1 MEHDGCVGCKYESQN
16 EDSQYC
22 QGCKQNATDKYVK
35 KTIADCIREMSDLE
49 LSNFIKSVH
58 NDGTCREYA
67 VSHGQAFTD
76 MFGNKGVL
84 AWLQSEVN
92 E

>member
-1 MEHDGCVGCKYESQN
+1 MEKCKGCK
-16 EDSQYC
+16 
-22 QGCKQNATDKYVK
+22 KYSHN
-35 KTIADCIREMSDLE
+35 ADCKECKPDYKTTNADKIRAMSDLE

-67 VSHGQAFTD
+67 ISHGQAFTD

-84 AWLQSEVN
+84 AWLQSEA

>member
-1 MEHDGCVGCKYESQN
+1 MVIIKSNSGAKRCLNCGWST
-16 EDSQYC
+16 EDNSYRKIQT
-22 QGCKQNATDKYVK
+22 NADR
-35 KTIADCIREMSDLE
+35 IRAMSDLE

-67 VSHGQAFTD
+67 VTHGQAFTD

-84 AWLQSEVN
+84 AWLQSEA
-92 E
+92 EE

>member
-1 MEHDGCVGCKYESQN
+1 MEKCKGCKKYF
-16 EDSQYC
+16 ED
-22 QGCKQNATDKYVK
+22 
-35 KTIADCIREMSDLE
+35 ADCAVCKPDYKITNADKIRAMSDLE

-67 VSHGQAFTD
+67 VAHGQAFTD

-84 AWLQSEVN
+84 AWLQSEA

>member
-1 MEHDGCVGCKYESQN
+1 MEKCKGCKRYF
-16 EDSQYC
+16 ED
-22 QGCKQNATDKYVK
+22 
-35 KTIADCIREMSDLE
+35 ADCAECKPDYKTTKADKIRAMSDLE

-84 AWLQSEVN
+84 PWLQSKAE
-92 E
+92 

>member
-1 MEHDGCVGCKYESQN
+1 MKYCEKCGYIIQQC
-16 EDSQYC
+16 EC
-22 QGCKQNATDKYVK
+22 EKPKTNADR
-35 KTIADCIREMSDLE
+35 IRAMSDLE
-49 LSNFIKSVH
+49 LSNFIKLVH

-84 AWLQSEVN
+84 AWLQSEA